1 MADHVCPCC
10 LLRGMQLRLDKK
22 GRPYFGCRCCSAML
36 FVRGGELG
44 AFCASQTMRL
54 LDSAE
59 CLSVVADTARADCMR
74 GPSALAEMLRPA
86 TVPTP
91 LTLDATAHLRAMGVA
106 ANG

>member
-1 MADHVCPCC
+1 MGDHVCPCC

-44 AFCASQTMRL
+44 AFCASSTLRL
-54 LDSAE
+54 LESADA
-59 CLSVVADTARADCMR
+59 LAAVADTARIECSR
-74 GPSALAEMLRPA
+74 GPSALADMLRPA
-86 TVPTP
+86 TAPTP
-91 LTLDATAHLRAMGVA
+91 LALDSTAHMRAMGVV